1 MACKK
6 CLCQMCGD
14 ECECK
19 DCTPEQCEC
28 KHEKSGKLEIT
39 EITERP
45 EKKGNGLLPTYRVEE
60 EDGWRFYW

>member
-1 MACKK
+1 
-6 CLCQMCGD
+6 MCGD

-19 DCTPEQCEC
+19 GCTPEQCEC
-28 KHEKSGKLEIT
+28 KHEKSGKL

>member
-19 DCTPEQCEC
+19 GCTPEQCEC
-28 KHEKSGKLEIT
+28 
-39 EITERP
+39 
-45 EKKGNGLLPTYRVEE
+45 
-60 EDGWRFYW
+60 